1 MVVAPGET
9 TTVLDVC
16 PAVSMVRFESAAEP
30 AVVRLFSFV
39 PSSASTVFS

>member
-9 TTVLDVC
+9 TTVLDFC
-16 PAVSMVRFESAAEP
+16 PGVSMVRFESAVEP
-30 AVVRLFSFV
+30 AVARMFSFV